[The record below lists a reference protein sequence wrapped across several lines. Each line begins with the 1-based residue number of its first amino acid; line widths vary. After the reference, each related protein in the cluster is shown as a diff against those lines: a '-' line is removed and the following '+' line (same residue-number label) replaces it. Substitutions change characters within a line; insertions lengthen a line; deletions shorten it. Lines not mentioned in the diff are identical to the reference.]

1 MLCKLTRARTLFPF
15 SRVEDARAT
24 PDFCNKSTNNN
35 EQCHCKEQPGGE
47 VLLTADLQRCHES
60 QQQKQKLPNRKQ
72 KRKSRTTSMVR
83 LFCYALCSH
92 LFLLGPSLSS
102 ISPVQSYD
110 EKPASYLGAIREAE
124 SSPIREDSSFCHG
137 WDPSV
142 ANNRSLQPFDVW
154 LTHHPT
160 WVVSNETDER
170 FCVEPGN
177 KHDHPYIRRLLQFYA
192 NQFHSSCER
201 VHIRTM

>member
-1 MLCKLTRARTLFPF
+1 MNHSNESNSSQIE
-15 SRVEDARAT
+15 SRIGKVEGRRVW
-24 PDFCNKSTNNN
+24 FVSFFILYVVI
-35 EQCHCKEQPGGE
+35 H
-47 VLLTADLQRCHES
+47 LL
-60 QQQKQKLPNRKQ
+60 
-72 KRKSRTTSMVR
+72 
-83 LFCYALCSH
+83 
-92 LFLLGPSLSS
+92 LLGSLSS
-102 ISPVQSYD
+102 RNPVHSD
-110 EKPASYLGAIREAE
+110 EEKPTSHLGAI
-124 SSPIREDSSFCHG
+124 SISPIRKDSSFCHR

-160 WVVSNETDER
+160 WVVSNETDEQ

-177 KHDHPYIRRLLQFYA
+177 KHDHPYFRYQLQFYA